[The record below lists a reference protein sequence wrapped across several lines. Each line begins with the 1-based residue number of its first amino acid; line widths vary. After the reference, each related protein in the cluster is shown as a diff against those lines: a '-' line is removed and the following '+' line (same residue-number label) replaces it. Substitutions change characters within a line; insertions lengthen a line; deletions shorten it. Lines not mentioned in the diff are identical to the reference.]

1 MILVEIPL
9 EPIVSTSAHSTTRG
23 FADLSGRTALVT
35 GAGNPGG
42 IGFAA
47 ARLLGALGANVV
59 ISATSDRIHERARE
73 LGARGVVGDLT
84 EQADVEALAV
94 AAGRVDVLVN
104 NAGMTSVSVP
114 GESGTLLDTGLAM
127 WRAGIARNLDTA
139 YLVTRALLPG
149 MLERGWGRIV
159 NVASVTGPLV
169 AYPGDAAYAA
179 AKAAMVGLTRALA
192 VEVGGRGVT
201 VNAVAPGWI
210 DTGPSV
216 SDHERR
222 MGRATPVGRS
232 GRPEEVAAAIAFIA
246 APEASY
252 ITGTTIVVDGGN
264 TIQEEKAGA

>member
-1 MILVEIPL
+1 V
-9 EPIVSTSAHSTTRG
+9 TRP

-35 GAGNPGG
+35 GAGNPEG

-47 ARLLGALGANVV
+47 ARLLGGLGAKVV
-59 ISATSDRIHERARE
+59 LAATSDRIHERARE
-73 LGARGVVGDLT
+73 LGATAVAGDLT
-84 EQADVEALAV
+84 EPADVAALAA
-94 AAGRVDVLVN
+94 AAGPVDVLVN
-104 NAGMTSVSVP
+104 NAGMTSLSVP
-114 GESGTLLDTGLAM
+114 GESAAFLDTDPAM
-127 WRAGIARNLDTA
+127 WRAGLARNLDTA
-139 YLVTRALLPG
+139 YLVTRGLLPG

-169 AYPGDAAYAA
+169 AYPGDAAYAT

-222 MGRATPVGRS
+222 MGRATPLRRS
-232 GRPEEVAAAIAFIA
+232 GRPDEVAAAIAFLA
-246 APEASY
+246 SPEASY
-252 ITGTTIVVDGGN
+252 ITGTLMVVDGGN
-264 TIQEEKAGA
+264 TVQEEKAGG

>member
-1 MILVEIPL
+1 VILVEIPRQTT
-9 EPIVSTSAHSTTRG
+9 VSTSSNSARA

-47 ARLLGALGANVV
+47 AALLRALGANVV
-59 ISATSDRIHERARE
+59 VSATSDRIHERARE
-73 LGARGVVGDLT
+73 LGATAVVGDLT
-84 EQADVEALAV
+84 EPADVAALAA
-94 AAGRVDVLVN
+94 AAGSVDVLVN
-104 NAGMTSVSVP
+104 NAGMTSVSAP
-114 GESGTLLDTGLAM
+114 GESATFLQTDPAM
-127 WRAGIARNLDTA
+127 WRAGMARNLDTA

-210 DTGPSV
+210 DTGPSAT
-216 SDHERR
+216 DHERR

-232 GRPEEVAAAIAFIA
+232 GRPDEVAAAIAFLA

-252 ITGTTIVVDGGN
+252 ITGTLMVVDGGN
-264 TIQEEKAGA
+264 TVQEEKAGG